1 MSVDDAPAE
10 VGAAAV
16 PARSVLPAAC
26 YVLAATTV
34 LIQVAAGLPIPPL
47 LAFGIL
53 FVGTGV
59 AAQVRLAAR
68 WPVVVALVLAA
79 LLLLANVPFLISDL
93 AHPESIFGF
102 APTLLIGL
110 AALVVLALAA
120 LALARSATSARPVLL
135 GAAGLAVLGLAGSAV
150 ATAGLDD
157 DERQPDDVVVVAED
171 AEFPDR
177 VEVDAGG
184 AGLYVENDDP
194 FRHTIVVDEAG
205 VSRELPGSTGRR
217 VEVELDPGEYRYY
230 CDVPGHEDMEGTLVV
245 G

>member
-1 MSVDDAPAE
+1 MSATDAPPE
-10 VGAAAV
+10 VGGAAV
-16 PARSVLPAAC
+16 PARSALSAAC
-26 YVLAATTV
+26 YAVAATTV
-34 LIQVAAGLPIPPL
+34 LIQVAAAALIPPL
-47 LAFGIL
+47 LVFGVL
-53 FVGTGV
+53 FVGAGV

-68 WPVVVALVLAA
+68 WPVVVALVLAV

-93 AHPESIFGF
+93 AHPESIVGFG
-102 APTLLIGL
+102 PTLLAGL

-120 LALARSATSARPVLL
+120 LALARSATSARPILL
-135 GAAGLAVLGLAGSAV
+135 GAGALAVLGLAGSAV

-171 AEFPDR
+171 VEFPDR

-205 VSRELPGSTGRR
+205 VAHELPGSTDRR
-217 VEVELDPGEYRYY
+217 VEVDLDPGEYRFY